1 LIFHGS
7 VPIQP
12 TNKLAAARSMDFS
25 DPPVDRG
32 LRRPSFLSEESS
44 LPLVA
49 IYCLRSD
56 EFSSASPKF

>member
-32 LRRPSFLSEESS
+32 LRRPLFLSEESS
-44 LPLVA
+44 FA
-49 IYCLRSD
+49 FGSD
-56 EFSSASPKF
+56 LLSTQ